1 MFSPGRALFWSL
13 SKAAFPYTEEDCR
26 WEADF
31 LPDARSPDFC
41 TFSLIPLKTLL
52 LLHCSSYFSWFPQE
66 LSEGGSCSFSFLP
79 TRLNSVLKFKRQLC
93 YVHSCTVWPKAT
105 HFAPL
110 FSRALEQFFFPAFL
124 ALFPLGHTHLHTM
137 SIPKANATSSG
148 CLLWQH
154 LFSRSGSFY
163 CIFGWETPY
172 YLGF

>member
-1 MFSPGRALFWSL
+1 MSAAPDILPSFLYIKLNSVWRKSHRKSRWLRSLLISDLPPRPVCFPLVELFWSL

-105 HFAPL
+105 RFAPL
-110 FSRALEQFFFPAFL
+110 FSRALEQFFSL
-124 ALFPLGHTHLHTM
+124 LFWL
-137 SIPKANATSSG
+137 SS
-148 CLLWQH
+148 
-154 LFSRSGSFY
+154 
-163 CIFGWETPY
+163 P
-172 YLGF
+172 